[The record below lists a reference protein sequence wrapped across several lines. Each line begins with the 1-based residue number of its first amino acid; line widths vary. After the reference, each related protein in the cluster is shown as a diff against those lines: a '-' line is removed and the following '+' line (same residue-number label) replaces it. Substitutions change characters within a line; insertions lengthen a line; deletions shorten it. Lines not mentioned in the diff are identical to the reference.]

1 MQRKNALTSKLG
13 TDSSEGDG
21 IVGTNVSL
29 LSKHK
34 FAHCYS
40 LSTFSITN
48 STNLLWKDHAL
59 ELTLFQLDP
68 Q

>member
-1 MQRKNALTSKLG
+1 MQRKTALTSKLG

-29 LSKHK
+29 FSKHK

-40 LSTFSITN
+40 LSSLSTLNFSD
-48 STNLLWKDHAL
+48 LR
-59 ELTLFQLDP
+59 
-68 Q
+68 